1 MELRQLRYFVRI
13 IETGSMGSAAQ
24 DLDIGVSALSQQM
37 SRLENELA
45 IRLLQ
50 RTSRGVTPTNAG
62 LAFYSQAQLALRHA
76 DDAILAAREARLSGH
91 VSVGMAPST
100 ASILGIPFIHAMQE
114 NYADVRLHV
123 VESLSGNLERMIN
136 TRQIDLAVVFQ
147 KDKILRWSA
156 RPILEEQL
164 FLIGS
169 HALLA
174 ALPDNP
180 ITPEQLAGI
189 PLIMPSQGHGLR
201 GRLDAVCQEHA
212 LNVEIVAEI
221 DGLALLMRA
230 VRDGLGATLQP
241 GAAMGYHYVAGWEAP
256 YPFFSLPVMLGT
268 LGGIG
273 LLIGPAGLLWLNLRR
288 SPLHGD
294 ARQKPMDRGFILLL
308 FLTSLTGLALLA
320 GRDTSGMGIL
330 LALHLGVVM
339 ALFLTLPYGKFAHGF
354 FRCAA
359 LLKWA
364 VEKRR
369 GKHAGDTGN

>member
-241 GAAMGYHYVAGWEAP
+241 GAAISHLDNDALRVIGVHNPVLSRPNFLVSLSDDELTPADLAARVVLTKVMRQLVDAGEWPSA
-256 YPFFSLPVMLGT
+256 T
-268 LGGIG
+268 LY
-273 LLIGPAGLLWLNLRR
+273 A
-288 SPLHGD
+288 
-294 ARQKPMDRGFILLL
+294 
-308 FLTSLTGLALLA
+308 
-320 GRDTSGMGIL
+320 
-330 LALHLGVVM
+330 
-339 ALFLTLPYGKFAHGF
+339 Y
-354 FRCAA
+354 
-359 LLKWA
+359 
-364 VEKRR
+364 
-369 GKHAGDTGN
+369 

>member
-136 TRQIDLAVVFQ
+136 TRQIDLAIVFQ

-201 GRLDAVCQEHA
+201 GRLDAACQEHA

-241 GAAMGYHYVAGWEAP
+241 GAAISHLDNDALRVIGVHNPVLSRP
-256 YPFFSLPVMLGT
+256 NFLVSLSDDELT
-268 LGGIG
+268 
-273 LLIGPAGLLWLNLRR
+273 PAGLAARVVLTKVMRQLV
-288 SPLHGD
+288 D
-294 ARQKPMDRGFILLL
+294 AGEWPG
-308 FLTSLTGLALLA
+308 A
-320 GRDTSGMGIL
+320 
-330 LALHLGVVM
+330 
-339 ALFLTLPYGKFAHGF
+339 TLYAY
-354 FRCAA
+354 
-359 LLKWA
+359 
-364 VEKRR
+364 
-369 GKHAGDTGN
+369 

>member
-241 GAAMGYHYVAGWEAP
+241 GAAISHLDNDALRVIGVHNPVLSRPNFLVSLSDDELTPASLAARVVLTKVMRQLVDAGEWPGA
-256 YPFFSLPVMLGT
+256 T
-268 LGGIG
+268 LY
-273 LLIGPAGLLWLNLRR
+273 A
-288 SPLHGD
+288 
-294 ARQKPMDRGFILLL
+294 
-308 FLTSLTGLALLA
+308 
-320 GRDTSGMGIL
+320 
-330 LALHLGVVM
+330 
-339 ALFLTLPYGKFAHGF
+339 Y
-354 FRCAA
+354 
-359 LLKWA
+359 
-364 VEKRR
+364 
-369 GKHAGDTGN
+369 

>member
-76 DDAILAAREARLSGH
+76 DDAILAAREARLTGH

-136 TRQIDLAVVFQ
+136 TRQIDLAIVFQ

-241 GAAMGYHYVAGWEAP
+241 GAAISHLDNDALRVIGVHNPVLSRP
-256 YPFFSLPVMLGT
+256 NFLVSLSDDELT
-268 LGGIG
+268 
-273 LLIGPAGLLWLNLRR
+273 PAGLAARVVLTKVMRQLV
-288 SPLHGD
+288 D
-294 ARQKPMDRGFILLL
+294 AGEWPG
-308 FLTSLTGLALLA
+308 A
-320 GRDTSGMGIL
+320 
-330 LALHLGVVM
+330 
-339 ALFLTLPYGKFAHGF
+339 TLYAY
-354 FRCAA
+354 
-359 LLKWA
+359 
-364 VEKRR
+364 
-369 GKHAGDTGN
+369 

>member
-201 GRLDAVCQEHA
+201 GRPDAVCQEHA

-241 GAAMGYHYVAGWEAP
+241 GAAISHLDNDALRVIGVHNPVLSRP
-256 YPFFSLPVMLGT
+256 NFLVSLSDDELT
-268 LGGIG
+268 
-273 LLIGPAGLLWLNLRR
+273 PAGLAARVVLTKVMRQLV
-288 SPLHGD
+288 D
-294 ARQKPMDRGFILLL
+294 AGEWPG
-308 FLTSLTGLALLA
+308 A
-320 GRDTSGMGIL
+320 
-330 LALHLGVVM
+330 
-339 ALFLTLPYGKFAHGF
+339 TLYAY
-354 FRCAA
+354 
-359 LLKWA
+359 
-364 VEKRR
+364 
-369 GKHAGDTGN
+369 

>member
-136 TRQIDLAVVFQ
+136 TRQIDLAIVFQ

-174 ALPDNP
+174 ALPGNP

-241 GAAMGYHYVAGWEAP
+241 GAAISHLDNDALRVIGVHNPVLSRP
-256 YPFFSLPVMLGT
+256 NFLVSLSDDELT
-268 LGGIG
+268 
-273 LLIGPAGLLWLNLRR
+273 PAGLAARVVLTKVMRQLV
-288 SPLHGD
+288 D
-294 ARQKPMDRGFILLL
+294 AGEWPG
-308 FLTSLTGLALLA
+308 A
-320 GRDTSGMGIL
+320 
-330 LALHLGVVM
+330 
-339 ALFLTLPYGKFAHGF
+339 TLYAY
-354 FRCAA
+354 
-359 LLKWA
+359 
-364 VEKRR
+364 
-369 GKHAGDTGN
+369 

>member
-100 ASILGIPFIHAMQE
+100 ASILGIPFIHAMRE

-174 ALPDNP
+174 TLPDDP

-201 GRLDAVCQEHA
+201 GRLDAVCQEYS

-241 GAAMGYHYVAGWEAP
+241 GAAISHLDNDALSVIGVHNPVLSRP
-256 YPFFSLPVMLGT
+256 NFLVSLSDDELT
-268 LGGIG
+268 
-273 LLIGPAGLLWLNLRR
+273 PAGLAARVVLTKVMRQLV
-288 SPLHGD
+288 D
-294 ARQKPMDRGFILLL
+294 AGEWPG
-308 FLTSLTGLALLA
+308 A
-320 GRDTSGMGIL
+320 
-330 LALHLGVVM
+330 
-339 ALFLTLPYGKFAHGF
+339 TLYAY
-354 FRCAA
+354 
-359 LLKWA
+359 
-364 VEKRR
+364 
-369 GKHAGDTGN
+369 

>member
-1 MELRQLRYFVRI
+1 MKLRQLRYFVRI

-241 GAAMGYHYVAGWEAP
+241 GAAISHLDNDALRVIGVHNPVLSRP
-256 YPFFSLPVMLGT
+256 NFLVSLSDDELT
-268 LGGIG
+268 
-273 LLIGPAGLLWLNLRR
+273 PAGLAARVVLTKVMRQLV
-288 SPLHGD
+288 D
-294 ARQKPMDRGFILLL
+294 AGEWPG
-308 FLTSLTGLALLA
+308 A
-320 GRDTSGMGIL
+320 
-330 LALHLGVVM
+330 
-339 ALFLTLPYGKFAHGF
+339 TLYAY
-354 FRCAA
+354 
-359 LLKWA
+359 
-364 VEKRR
+364 
-369 GKHAGDTGN
+369 

>member
-156 RPILEEQL
+156 RPIFEEQL

-241 GAAMGYHYVAGWEAP
+241 GAAISHLDNDALRVIGVHNPVLSRP
-256 YPFFSLPVMLGT
+256 NFLVSLSDDELT
-268 LGGIG
+268 
-273 LLIGPAGLLWLNLRR
+273 PAGLAARVVLTKVMRQLV
-288 SPLHGD
+288 D
-294 ARQKPMDRGFILLL
+294 AGEWPG
-308 FLTSLTGLALLA
+308 A
-320 GRDTSGMGIL
+320 
-330 LALHLGVVM
+330 
-339 ALFLTLPYGKFAHGF
+339 TLYAY
-354 FRCAA
+354 
-359 LLKWA
+359 
-364 VEKRR
+364 
-369 GKHAGDTGN
+369 

>member
-180 ITPEQLAGI
+180 ITREQLAGI

-241 GAAMGYHYVAGWEAP
+241 GAAISHLDNDALRVIGVHNPVLSRP
-256 YPFFSLPVMLGT
+256 NFLVSLSDDELT
-268 LGGIG
+268 
-273 LLIGPAGLLWLNLRR
+273 PAGLAARVVLTKVMRQLV
-288 SPLHGD
+288 D
-294 ARQKPMDRGFILLL
+294 AGEWPG
-308 FLTSLTGLALLA
+308 A
-320 GRDTSGMGIL
+320 
-330 LALHLGVVM
+330 
-339 ALFLTLPYGKFAHGF
+339 TLYAY
-354 FRCAA
+354 
-359 LLKWA
+359 
-364 VEKRR
+364 
-369 GKHAGDTGN
+369 

>member
-180 ITPEQLAGI
+180 ITPEQLADI

-212 LNVEIVAEI
+212 LNVDIVAEI

-241 GAAMGYHYVAGWEAP
+241 GAAISHLDNDALRV
-256 YPFFSLPVMLGT
+256 
-268 LGGIG
+268 IG
-273 LLIGPAGLLWLNLRR
+273 VHNPILSRPNFLVNLSDDELTSAGLAARVVLTKVMRQLV
-288 SPLHGD
+288 D
-294 ARQKPMDRGFILLL
+294 AGEWPG
-308 FLTSLTGLALLA
+308 A
-320 GRDTSGMGIL
+320 
-330 LALHLGVVM
+330 
-339 ALFLTLPYGKFAHGF
+339 TLYAY
-354 FRCAA
+354 
-359 LLKWA
+359 
-364 VEKRR
+364 
-369 GKHAGDTGN
+369 

>member
-100 ASILGIPFIHAMQE
+100 ASILGVPFIHAMQE

-241 GAAMGYHYVAGWEAP
+241 GAAISHLDNDALRVIGVHNPVLSRP
-256 YPFFSLPVMLGT
+256 NFLVSLSDDELT
-268 LGGIG
+268 
-273 LLIGPAGLLWLNLRR
+273 PAGLAARVVLTKVMRQLV
-288 SPLHGD
+288 D
-294 ARQKPMDRGFILLL
+294 AGEWPG
-308 FLTSLTGLALLA
+308 A
-320 GRDTSGMGIL
+320 
-330 LALHLGVVM
+330 
-339 ALFLTLPYGKFAHGF
+339 TLYAY
-354 FRCAA
+354 
-359 LLKWA
+359 
-364 VEKRR
+364 
-369 GKHAGDTGN
+369 

>member
-241 GAAMGYHYVAGWEAP
+241 GAAISHLDNDALRMIGVHNPVLSRP
-256 YPFFSLPVMLGT
+256 NFLVSLSDDELT
-268 LGGIG
+268 
-273 LLIGPAGLLWLNLRR
+273 PAGLAARVVLTKVMRQLV
-288 SPLHGD
+288 D
-294 ARQKPMDRGFILLL
+294 AGEWPGA
-308 FLTSLTGLALLA
+308 T
-320 GRDTSGMGIL
+320 
-330 LALHLGVVM
+330 
-339 ALFLTLPYGKFAHGF
+339 
-354 FRCAA
+354 
-359 LLKWA
+359 
-364 VEKRR
+364 
-369 GKHAGDTGN
+369 

>member
-241 GAAMGYHYVAGWEAP
+241 GAAIYHLDNDALRVIGVHNP
-256 YPFFSLPVMLGT
+256 VLSRPNFLVSL
-268 LGGIG
+268 
-273 LLIGPAGLLWLNLRR
+273 
-288 SPLHGD
+288 SD
-294 ARQKPMDRGFILLL
+294 DE
-308 FLTSLTGLALLA
+308 LTPTGLAARVVLTKVMRQLVDA
-320 GRDTSGMGIL
+320 GEWPG
-330 LALHLGVVM
+330 A
-339 ALFLTLPYGKFAHGF
+339 TLYAY
-354 FRCAA
+354 
-359 LLKWA
+359 
-364 VEKRR
+364 
-369 GKHAGDTGN
+369 

>member
-100 ASILGIPFIHAMQE
+100 TSILGIPFIHAMQE

-241 GAAMGYHYVAGWEAP
+241 GAAISHLDNDALRVIGVHNPVLSRP
-256 YPFFSLPVMLGT
+256 NFLVSLSDDELT
-268 LGGIG
+268 
-273 LLIGPAGLLWLNLRR
+273 PAGLAARVVLTKVMRQLV
-288 SPLHGD
+288 D
-294 ARQKPMDRGFILLL
+294 AGEWPG
-308 FLTSLTGLALLA
+308 A
-320 GRDTSGMGIL
+320 
-330 LALHLGVVM
+330 
-339 ALFLTLPYGKFAHGF
+339 TLYAY
-354 FRCAA
+354 
-359 LLKWA
+359 
-364 VEKRR
+364 
-369 GKHAGDTGN
+369 

>member
-241 GAAMGYHYVAGWEAP
+241 GAAISHLDNDALRVIGVHNPVLSRP
-256 YPFFSLPVMLGT
+256 NFLVSLSDDELT
-268 LGGIG
+268 
-273 LLIGPAGLLWLNLRR
+273 PAGLAARVVLTKVIRQLV
-288 SPLHGD
+288 D
-294 ARQKPMDRGFILLL
+294 AGEWPG
-308 FLTSLTGLALLA
+308 A
-320 GRDTSGMGIL
+320 
-330 LALHLGVVM
+330 
-339 ALFLTLPYGKFAHGF
+339 TLYAY
-354 FRCAA
+354 
-359 LLKWA
+359 
-364 VEKRR
+364 
-369 GKHAGDTGN
+369 

>member
-221 DGLALLMRA
+221 DGLALLIRA

-241 GAAMGYHYVAGWEAP
+241 GAAISHLDNDALRVIGVHNPVLSRP
-256 YPFFSLPVMLGT
+256 NFLVSLSDDELT
-268 LGGIG
+268 
-273 LLIGPAGLLWLNLRR
+273 PAGLAARVVLTKVMRQLV
-288 SPLHGD
+288 D
-294 ARQKPMDRGFILLL
+294 AGEWPG
-308 FLTSLTGLALLA
+308 A
-320 GRDTSGMGIL
+320 
-330 LALHLGVVM
+330 
-339 ALFLTLPYGKFAHGF
+339 TLYAY
-354 FRCAA
+354 
-359 LLKWA
+359 
-364 VEKRR
+364 
-369 GKHAGDTGN
+369 

>member
-1 MELRQLRYFVRI
+1 MALRQLRYFVRI

-169 HALLA
+169 HALLT

-241 GAAMGYHYVAGWEAP
+241 GAAISHLDNDALRVIGVHNPVLSRP
-256 YPFFSLPVMLGT
+256 NFLVSLSDDELT
-268 LGGIG
+268 
-273 LLIGPAGLLWLNLRR
+273 PAGLAARVVLTKVMRQLV
-288 SPLHGD
+288 D
-294 ARQKPMDRGFILLL
+294 AGEWPG
-308 FLTSLTGLALLA
+308 A
-320 GRDTSGMGIL
+320 
-330 LALHLGVVM
+330 
-339 ALFLTLPYGKFAHGF
+339 TLYAY
-354 FRCAA
+354 
-359 LLKWA
+359 
-364 VEKRR
+364 
-369 GKHAGDTGN
+369 

>member
-136 TRQIDLAVVFQ
+136 PRQIDLAVVFQ

-241 GAAMGYHYVAGWEAP
+241 GAAISHLDNDALRVIGVHNPVLSRP
-256 YPFFSLPVMLGT
+256 NFLVSLSDDELT
-268 LGGIG
+268 
-273 LLIGPAGLLWLNLRR
+273 PAGLAARVVLTKVMRQLV
-288 SPLHGD
+288 D
-294 ARQKPMDRGFILLL
+294 AGEWPG
-308 FLTSLTGLALLA
+308 A
-320 GRDTSGMGIL
+320 
-330 LALHLGVVM
+330 
-339 ALFLTLPYGKFAHGF
+339 TLYAY
-354 FRCAA
+354 
-359 LLKWA
+359 
-364 VEKRR
+364 
-369 GKHAGDTGN
+369 

>member
-123 VESLSGNLERMIN
+123 LESLSGNLERMIN

-241 GAAMGYHYVAGWEAP
+241 GAAISHLDNDALRVIGVHNPVLSRP
-256 YPFFSLPVMLGT
+256 NFLVSLSDDELT
-268 LGGIG
+268 
-273 LLIGPAGLLWLNLRR
+273 PAGLAARVVLTKVMRQLV
-288 SPLHGD
+288 D
-294 ARQKPMDRGFILLL
+294 AGKWPG
-308 FLTSLTGLALLA
+308 A
-320 GRDTSGMGIL
+320 
-330 LALHLGVVM
+330 
-339 ALFLTLPYGKFAHGF
+339 TLYAY
-354 FRCAA
+354 
-359 LLKWA
+359 
-364 VEKRR
+364 
-369 GKHAGDTGN
+369 

>member
-169 HALLA
+169 HALLT

-180 ITPEQLAGI
+180 LTPEQLAGI

-241 GAAMGYHYVAGWEAP
+241 GAAISHLDNDALRVIGVHNPVLSRP
-256 YPFFSLPVMLGT
+256 NFLVSLSDDELT
-268 LGGIG
+268 
-273 LLIGPAGLLWLNLRR
+273 PAGLAARVVLTKVMRQLV
-288 SPLHGD
+288 D
-294 ARQKPMDRGFILLL
+294 AGEWPG
-308 FLTSLTGLALLA
+308 A
-320 GRDTSGMGIL
+320 
-330 LALHLGVVM
+330 
-339 ALFLTLPYGKFAHGF
+339 TLYAY
-354 FRCAA
+354 
-359 LLKWA
+359 
-364 VEKRR
+364 
-369 GKHAGDTGN
+369 

>member
-50 RTSRGVTPTNAG
+50 RTSRGVTPTNVG

-241 GAAMGYHYVAGWEAP
+241 GAAISHLDNDALRVIGVHNPVLSRP
-256 YPFFSLPVMLGT
+256 NFLVSLSDDELT
-268 LGGIG
+268 
-273 LLIGPAGLLWLNLRR
+273 PAGLAARVVLTKVMRQLV
-288 SPLHGD
+288 D
-294 ARQKPMDRGFILLL
+294 AGEWPG
-308 FLTSLTGLALLA
+308 A
-320 GRDTSGMGIL
+320 
-330 LALHLGVVM
+330 
-339 ALFLTLPYGKFAHGF
+339 TLYAY
-354 FRCAA
+354 
-359 LLKWA
+359 
-364 VEKRR
+364 
-369 GKHAGDTGN
+369 

>member
-230 VRDGLGATLQP
+230 VHDGLGATLQP
-241 GAAMGYHYVAGWEAP
+241 GAAISHLDNDALRVIGVHNPVLSRP
-256 YPFFSLPVMLGT
+256 NFLVSLSDDELT
-268 LGGIG
+268 
-273 LLIGPAGLLWLNLRR
+273 PAGLAARVVLTKVMRQLV
-288 SPLHGD
+288 D
-294 ARQKPMDRGFILLL
+294 AGEWPG
-308 FLTSLTGLALLA
+308 A
-320 GRDTSGMGIL
+320 
-330 LALHLGVVM
+330 
-339 ALFLTLPYGKFAHGF
+339 TLYAY
-354 FRCAA
+354 
-359 LLKWA
+359 
-364 VEKRR
+364 
-369 GKHAGDTGN
+369 

>member
-164 FLIGS
+164 FLIGY

-241 GAAMGYHYVAGWEAP
+241 GAAISHLDNDALRVIGVHNPVLSRP
-256 YPFFSLPVMLGT
+256 NFLVSLSDDELT
-268 LGGIG
+268 
-273 LLIGPAGLLWLNLRR
+273 PAGLAARVVLTKVMRQLV
-288 SPLHGD
+288 D
-294 ARQKPMDRGFILLL
+294 AGEWPG
-308 FLTSLTGLALLA
+308 A
-320 GRDTSGMGIL
+320 
-330 LALHLGVVM
+330 
-339 ALFLTLPYGKFAHGF
+339 TLYAY
-354 FRCAA
+354 
-359 LLKWA
+359 
-364 VEKRR
+364 
-369 GKHAGDTGN
+369 

>member
-169 HALLA
+169 HALLT

-241 GAAMGYHYVAGWEAP
+241 GAAISHLDNDALRVIGVHNPVLSRP
-256 YPFFSLPVMLGT
+256 NFLVSLSDDELT
-268 LGGIG
+268 
-273 LLIGPAGLLWLNLRR
+273 PAGLAARVVLTKVMRQLV
-288 SPLHGD
+288 D
-294 ARQKPMDRGFILLL
+294 AGEWPG
-308 FLTSLTGLALLA
+308 A
-320 GRDTSGMGIL
+320 
-330 LALHLGVVM
+330 
-339 ALFLTLPYGKFAHGF
+339 TLYAF
-354 FRCAA
+354 
-359 LLKWA
+359 
-364 VEKRR
+364 
-369 GKHAGDTGN
+369 

>member
-37 SRLENELA
+37 SRLENERA

-241 GAAMGYHYVAGWEAP
+241 GAAISHLDNDALRVIGVHNPVLSRP
-256 YPFFSLPVMLGT
+256 NFLVSLSDDELT
-268 LGGIG
+268 
-273 LLIGPAGLLWLNLRR
+273 PAGLAARVVLTKVMRQLV
-288 SPLHGD
+288 D
-294 ARQKPMDRGFILLL
+294 AGEWPG
-308 FLTSLTGLALLA
+308 A
-320 GRDTSGMGIL
+320 
-330 LALHLGVVM
+330 
-339 ALFLTLPYGKFAHGF
+339 TLYAY
-354 FRCAA
+354 
-359 LLKWA
+359 
-364 VEKRR
+364 
-369 GKHAGDTGN
+369 

>member
-136 TRQIDLAVVFQ
+136 TRQIDLAIVFQ

-241 GAAMGYHYVAGWEAP
+241 GAAISHLDNDALRVIGVHNPVL
-256 YPFFSLPVMLGT
+256 SLPNFLVSLSDDELT
-268 LGGIG
+268 
-273 LLIGPAGLLWLNLRR
+273 PAGLAARVVLTKVMRQLV
-288 SPLHGD
+288 D
-294 ARQKPMDRGFILLL
+294 AGEWPG
-308 FLTSLTGLALLA
+308 A
-320 GRDTSGMGIL
+320 
-330 LALHLGVVM
+330 
-339 ALFLTLPYGKFAHGF
+339 TLYAY
-354 FRCAA
+354 
-359 LLKWA
+359 
-364 VEKRR
+364 
-369 GKHAGDTGN
+369 

>member
-123 VESLSGNLERMIN
+123 VESLSGNQERMIN

-169 HALLA
+169 HALLT

-241 GAAMGYHYVAGWEAP
+241 GAAISHLDNDALRVIGVHNPVLSRP
-256 YPFFSLPVMLGT
+256 NFLVSLSDDELT
-268 LGGIG
+268 
-273 LLIGPAGLLWLNLRR
+273 PAGLAARVVLTKVMRQLV
-288 SPLHGD
+288 D
-294 ARQKPMDRGFILLL
+294 AGEWPG
-308 FLTSLTGLALLA
+308 A
-320 GRDTSGMGIL
+320 
-330 LALHLGVVM
+330 
-339 ALFLTLPYGKFAHGF
+339 TLYAY
-354 FRCAA
+354 
-359 LLKWA
+359 
-364 VEKRR
+364 
-369 GKHAGDTGN
+369 

>member
-164 FLIGS
+164 FLIAPMPCWRRFLITRS
-169 HALLA
+169 HLNNWQAFRSL
-174 ALPDNP
+174 
-180 ITPEQLAGI
+180 
-189 PLIMPSQGHGLR
+189 
-201 GRLDAVCQEHA
+201 CQA
-212 LNVEIVAEI
+212 
-221 DGLALLMRA
+221 
-230 VRDGLGATLQP
+230 RD
-241 GAAMGYHYVAGWEAP
+241 MGCAAGW
-256 YPFFSLPVMLGT
+256 T
-268 LGGIG
+268 L
-273 LLIGPAGLLWLNLRR
+273 
-288 SPLHGD
+288 S
-294 ARQKPMDRGFILLL
+294 ARNMR
-308 FLTSLTGLALLA
+308 
-320 GRDTSGMGIL
+320 
-330 LALHLGVVM
+330 
-339 ALFLTLPYGKFAHGF
+339 LTLRSSRKLTVW
-354 FRCAA
+354 RC
-359 LLKWA
+359 
-364 VEKRR
+364 
-369 GKHAGDTGN
+369 

>member
-241 GAAMGYHYVAGWEAP
+241 GAAISHLDNDALRVIGVHNPVLSRP
-256 YPFFSLPVMLGT
+256 NFLVSLSDDELT
-268 LGGIG
+268 
-273 LLIGPAGLLWLNLRR
+273 PAGLAARVALTKVMRQLV
-288 SPLHGD
+288 D
-294 ARQKPMDRGFILLL
+294 AGEWPG
-308 FLTSLTGLALLA
+308 A
-320 GRDTSGMGIL
+320 
-330 LALHLGVVM
+330 
-339 ALFLTLPYGKFAHGF
+339 TLYAY
-354 FRCAA
+354 
-359 LLKWA
+359 
-364 VEKRR
+364 
-369 GKHAGDTGN
+369 

>member
-136 TRQIDLAVVFQ
+136 TRQIDLAIVFQ

-221 DGLALLMRA
+221 DGLALLMSA

-241 GAAMGYHYVAGWEAP
+241 GAAISHLDNDALRVIGVHNPVLSRP
-256 YPFFSLPVMLGT
+256 NFLVSLSDDELT
-268 LGGIG
+268 
-273 LLIGPAGLLWLNLRR
+273 PAGLAARVVLTKVMRQLV
-288 SPLHGD
+288 D
-294 ARQKPMDRGFILLL
+294 AGEWPG
-308 FLTSLTGLALLA
+308 A
-320 GRDTSGMGIL
+320 
-330 LALHLGVVM
+330 
-339 ALFLTLPYGKFAHGF
+339 TLYAY
-354 FRCAA
+354 
-359 LLKWA
+359 
-364 VEKRR
+364 
-369 GKHAGDTGN
+369 

>member
-136 TRQIDLAVVFQ
+136 TRQIDLAIVFQ

-189 PLIMPSQGHGLR
+189 PLIMPSRGHELR

-241 GAAMGYHYVAGWEAP
+241 GAAISHLDNDALRVIGVHNPVL
-256 YPFFSLPVMLGT
+256 SLPNFLVSLSDDELT
-268 LGGIG
+268 
-273 LLIGPAGLLWLNLRR
+273 PAGLAARVVLTKVMRQLVDAGEWPAQPFTLTK
-288 SPLHGD
+288 PLFS
-294 ARQKPMDRGFILLL
+294 A
-308 FLTSLTGLALLA
+308 T
-320 GRDTSGMGIL
+320 
-330 LALHLGVVM
+330 
-339 ALFLTLPYGKFAHGF
+339 
-354 FRCAA
+354 
-359 LLKWA
+359 
-364 VEKRR
+364 
-369 GKHAGDTGN
+369 

>member
-1 MELRQLRYFVRI
+1 MELLQLRYFVRI

-136 TRQIDLAVVFQ
+136 TRQIDLAIVFQ

-241 GAAMGYHYVAGWEAP
+241 GAAISHLDNDALRVIGVHNPVLSRP
-256 YPFFSLPVMLGT
+256 NFLVSLSDDELT
-268 LGGIG
+268 
-273 LLIGPAGLLWLNLRR
+273 PAGLAARVVLTKVMRQLV
-288 SPLHGD
+288 D
-294 ARQKPMDRGFILLL
+294 AGEWPG
-308 FLTSLTGLALLA
+308 A
-320 GRDTSGMGIL
+320 
-330 LALHLGVVM
+330 
-339 ALFLTLPYGKFAHGF
+339 TLYAY
-354 FRCAA
+354 
-359 LLKWA
+359 
-364 VEKRR
+364 
-369 GKHAGDTGN
+369 

>member
-241 GAAMGYHYVAGWEAP
+241 GAAISHLDSDALRVIGVHNPVLSRP
-256 YPFFSLPVMLGT
+256 NFLVSLSDDELT
-268 LGGIG
+268 
-273 LLIGPAGLLWLNLRR
+273 PAGLAARVVLTKVMRQLV
-288 SPLHGD
+288 D
-294 ARQKPMDRGFILLL
+294 AGEWPG
-308 FLTSLTGLALLA
+308 A
-320 GRDTSGMGIL
+320 
-330 LALHLGVVM
+330 
-339 ALFLTLPYGKFAHGF
+339 TLYAY
-354 FRCAA
+354 
-359 LLKWA
+359 
-364 VEKRR
+364 
-369 GKHAGDTGN
+369 

>member
-241 GAAMGYHYVAGWEAP
+241 GAAISHLDNDALRVIGVHNPVLSRP
-256 YPFFSLPVMLGT
+256 NFLVSLSDDELT
-268 LGGIG
+268 
-273 LLIGPAGLLWLNLRR
+273 PAGLAARVVLTKVMRQLV
-288 SPLHGD
+288 D
-294 ARQKPMDRGFILLL
+294 AGEWPG
-308 FLTSLTGLALLA
+308 A
-320 GRDTSGMGIL
+320 
-330 LALHLGVVM
+330 
-339 ALFLTLPYGKFAHGF
+339 TLY
-354 FRCAA
+354 
-359 LLKWA
+359 
-364 VEKRR
+364 
-369 GKHAGDTGN
+369 TY

>member
-180 ITPEQLAGI
+180 ITSEQLAGI

-201 GRLDAVCQEHA
+201 GRLDAVCQEHT

-241 GAAMGYHYVAGWEAP
+241 GAAISHLDNDALRVIGVHNPVLSRP
-256 YPFFSLPVMLGT
+256 NFLVSLSDDELT
-268 LGGIG
+268 
-273 LLIGPAGLLWLNLRR
+273 PAGLAARVVLTKVMRQLV
-288 SPLHGD
+288 D
-294 ARQKPMDRGFILLL
+294 AGEWPG
-308 FLTSLTGLALLA
+308 A
-320 GRDTSGMGIL
+320 
-330 LALHLGVVM
+330 
-339 ALFLTLPYGKFAHGF
+339 TLYAY
-354 FRCAA
+354 
-359 LLKWA
+359 
-364 VEKRR
+364 
-369 GKHAGDTGN
+369 